1 MIAGAV
7 LFASLLR
14 PGGIAGAPGDL
25 GSPAWRAAAH
35 ERFTDTD
42 AYVVEDRQNLYVGF
56 AVSKASADPGD
67 AVRLYLWSDKAAYTF
82 TAGAHGEKSAEGSAV
97 EARPQ
102 WSVQVRPRP
111 AGGYDVVMRLPRA
124 FFSADGQTRWLVQF
138 AHVLPQAH
146 RCATWPGSGG
156 RAGDV
161 AAAEAI
167 DVAGGSGSFAAA
179 AARAAEPKVAA
190 AIGSHAAGGAL
201 AQQVAQIWP
210 AQGRSSLLAPPAL
223 SQDAQGV
230 AVAQQEQNVSFA
242 GVDAR
247 SADGSE
253 RTAQSLAWTSPDQRA
268 SAGLERISQSSGSSN
283 DVTRAL
289 SFSYDNGANM
299 RLAAGVAADS
309 GTGIGDASRAT
320 YDYYDFSLYG
330 GHGSFDMRW
339 NAAGP
344 QYDPT
349 DENAPAPGTAGYTLS
364 LSRDFGSVSL
374 YTQANRYHDGF
385 GNLSDADERAAISA
399 ALGPALT
406 FDVDAAAN
414 AATQYGTLPYAQNGA
429 ALSYAGRGSQ
439 ARLSFHRD
447 RYRDGSAQEAAI
459 SGGFSLPLLGML
471 QLSHSQTTLLGTL
484 SGPARQ
490 QSSSASLMH
499 RIRSGYVSLGYQ
511 TTNGLAN
518 LTFSFQDRL
527 PIGILRATYYKP
539 TTLFS
544 APNFSIDLVRL

>member
-1 MIAGAV
+1 M
-7 LFASLLR
+7 LQPR
-14 PGGIAGAPGDL
+14 GIAGAPGDL
-25 GSPAWRAAAH
+25 GSPAWRGAAH
-35 ERFTDTD
+35 ERFADTD
-42 AYVVEDRQNLYVGF
+42 AYLVEDRQNLYVGF

-82 TAGAHGEKSAEGSAV
+82 SAGAHGEKSATGSAV

-102 WSVQVRPRP
+102 WNLEVRPRS

-124 FFSADGQTRWLVQF
+124 FFSTDGQTRWLVQF
-138 AHVLPQAH
+138 AHVLPKAH
-146 RCATWPGSGG
+146 RCVTWPSSGG

-161 AAAEAI
+161 SAAQPIE
-167 DVAGGSGSFAAA
+167 VAADSGRFAAA
-179 AARAAEPKVAA
+179 GDPAAEPKVAA
-190 AIGSHAAGGAL
+190 AIGSRAAGSAL
-201 AQQVAQIWP
+201 ARQVAQIWP
-210 AQGRSSLLAPPAL
+210 AQGRGSLLAPPAL

-230 AVAQQEQNVSFA
+230 AIAQHEQNVSFA

-247 SADGSE
+247 SADGTE
-253 RTAQSLAWTSPDQRA
+253 QTAQSLAWTSPDQHA
-268 SAGLERISQSSGSSN
+268 SAGVERISQSSGSS
-283 DVTRAL
+283 DGVTRAL
-289 SFSYDNGANM
+289 SFSYDNGENM

-330 GHGSFDMRW
+330 GHGNFDMRW

-344 QYDPT
+344 QYNPT
-349 DENAPAPGTAGYTLS
+349 DEYAPAPGTAGYTLS
-364 LSRDFGSVSL
+364 LSRDVGSVSL
-374 YTQANRYHDGF
+374 YAQTNRYHDGF
-385 GNLSDADERAAISA
+385 GNLADANERAAISA

-406 FDVDAAAN
+406 FDVDAAVN

-439 ARLSFHRD
+439 VRVSFHRD
-447 RYRDGSAQEAAI
+447 RYQDGSAQEAAI
-459 SGGFSLPLLGML
+459 SGGFSLPFLGML
-471 QLSHSQTTLLGTL
+471 QLSHSRTTLLGTL
-484 SGPARQ
+484 SGTGPQ

-518 LTFSFQDRL
+518 LTFSFEGRL

-544 APNFSIDLVRL
+544 APNFSLNLVHL